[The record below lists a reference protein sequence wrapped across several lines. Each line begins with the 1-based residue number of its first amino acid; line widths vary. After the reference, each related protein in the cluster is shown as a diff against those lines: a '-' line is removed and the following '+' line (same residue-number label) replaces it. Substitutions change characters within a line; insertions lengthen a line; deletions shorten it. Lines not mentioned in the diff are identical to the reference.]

1 MKKLALLGVLLLCL
15 VLVSC
20 PLDFSHLPSLGVEL
34 DKDEVSV
41 GETVKL
47 LATINKAYI
56 NNETSLI
63 FYIEDYPKDYEI
75 LKGTIYEKLT
85 DEKYLCIIPAP
96 SKGADG
102 IVKVQMCFSEPGEY
116 VLKVNGFASRKI
128 QEVQGAWNEKFYTYK
143 ILVK

>member
-1 MKKLALLGVLLLCL
+1 MKKLALFGILMFSL

-20 PLDFSHLPSLGVEL
+20 PLDFSYLPSLGVEL

-85 DEKYLCIIPAP
+85 DEMFIAFDKENFT
-96 SKGADG
+96 
-102 IVKVQMCFSEPGEY
+102 VKLAYEVDSGLMAQM
-116 VLKVNGFASRKI
+116 LD
-128 QEVQGAWNEKFYTYK
+128 FYDSHK
-143 ILVK
+143 